1 MQIRNIKNFFLVGA
15 LIASLLNFLT
25 TPAQAASTV
34 TLKNLYITVTYPST
48 VKMPKGDC
56 GKFKVTYK
64 LGLRATAE
72 GFGFATIT
80 LFNDLD
86 PAGGKYLSYNLS
98 LQPESESGKS
108 GSFDLKFCKEDWTDP
123 KGNERIGISAGTH
136 VVSVYSNFGDEVEK
150 SGKIK
155 LLK

>member
-1 MQIRNIKNFFLVGA
+1 MHTKNIKTFFLAGA
-15 LIASLLNFLT
+15 LVASLLNFLT
-25 TPAQAASTV
+25 TPAQAASKV
-34 TLKNLYITVTYPST
+34 TLKNLYMTVTYPSS

-56 GKFKVTYK
+56 GEFKVTYK
-64 LGLRATAE
+64 LGLKAIAK
-72 GFGFATIT
+72 GFGFASVT
-80 LFNDLD
+80 LFNDSD
-86 PAGGKYLSYNLS
+86 PAGGKYLSYNIN
-98 LQPESESGKS
+98 LQPESESGQS

-136 VVSVYSNFGDEVEK
+136 TVWVYSKFGDEVEK